1 MKRYLLFVLAAMTAG
16 ISHANFV
23 GLESEVYSESPE
35 GTVYRVYAT
44 FDNPTDELVAIY
56 ALETAPMSVSVSTSF
71 FQSALGSALGTAI
84 NPAFF
89 DFFPDMEY
97 DSWFTIGSENS
108 DGTSDIQ
115 QVGMDVAFAAF
126 EGGSGFTIDSFIG
139 GSFFLIPNVSADAEA
154 GDDLRVLVG
163 QFTTDGVVE
172 MCLNFQWDNAA
183 TDTFNEEGIC
193 ITFPQVATPG
203 CTDPAANN
211 YNPNAT
217 EDDGSCEY
225 DDACTSDFEV
235 EASNYSFTPQQLAVA
250 IGSTV
255 SWMNTGGFHNANGD
269 VNTITGDSFGN
280 PEAFYLDPVSGASN
294 GVCIGAHTFNVP
306 GVYSYD
312 CSVGNHA
319 AQGMVATIV
328 VGTGGCMDASATNYN
343 SSADYEDN
351 SCVFGGSLLSGLSY
365 ELIAS
370 DPLGSGQHTYR
381 LYADFI
387 SNDVEIT
394 AVYGTDTEPWVLES
408 SASDGFYNDPVGGDF
423 GGTINPIFF
432 SSFPNLEYD
441 SWFTIGSAPGD
452 TDGLNSAFDSNLS
465 ALADFNSGGNFVV
478 NTFIGGSI
486 FVVPGANDQ
495 GVPVNGR
502 VLLGQ
507 FTTSG
512 VVDALVNIQYRNA
525 AQESIYAEGLSI
537 TFPDVTMGCT
547 DATACNYDPTAEM
560 NDGSCLM
567 NDDCGVCGGDNTS
580 CADCAG
586 VANGDST
593 TDECDTCDNDASN
606 DCEQDCAGEW
616 GGSSVLDDCG
626 VCEGGNSSCGGCTD
640 AEACNYNSEALVE
653 DDSCEYPS
661 EFYTCDGCINDE
673 DGDGVCDE
681 LEAVGCMNP
690 SAENYDPTA
699 ENDNG
704 SCTWG
709 DGLCTGL
716 SYEVVNSNPIGTG
729 QTTYRLYGNFVSN
742 DVEVTAVY
750 GTDSTP
756 WEMTSTASNGFYNDA
771 VGSDFGGSVNP
782 LFFAAF
788 PDLEYDS
795 WFTIGAE
802 PGDADGLNSAF
813 DAALTS
819 MADFNSGGDFIVNT
833 FIGGSI
839 FVVPGANDQGVPVNN
854 RVLIG
859 QFTTSGMV
867 SALVNIQI
875 RDANQESHYA
885 EGLMLDFPLGTLGCT
900 DEYACNFDPEA
911 ELDNGSCLQLDL
923 CGECGGDD
931 STCSG
936 CTDPVACN
944 YDADAIVND
953 GCVYADQFFDCNGN
967 CVNDTDGDGVCDE
980 LEIAGCTDMSA
991 CNYDANATD
1000 NDGSCLSLDAC
1011 GICGGDDSSCSGCTD
1026 ETACNYDSSAIVDD
1040 GSCEYSEMYY
1050 DCSGEC
1056 NNDSD
1061 ADGVCDEL
1069 EVPGCT
1075 DLDADNYSSDA
1086 TDDDGSC
1093 EYLGCTNP
1101 VADNYDESANFDDG
1115 SCIILGCTNPDADN
1129 YNSVATDDDGSC
1141 EATGCTYLGADN
1153 YDAINT
1159 SDDGSCILS
1168 GCTESSALN
1177 FLPYAN
1183 NDDGSC
1189 VFEECTGESDC
1200 PFDANGDGEIGSADL
1215 LEFLIAF
1222 GQACSDL

>member
-1 MKRYLLFVLAAMTAG
+1 MKRYLLFILAAMTAG

-23 GLESEVYSESPE
+23 GIESEVYADSPE

-56 ALETAPMSVSVSTSF
+56 AVCDADINQDGICDNETASMSVSVSTSF
-71 FQSALGSALGTAI
+71 FQSVNGSALGSTI

-89 DFFPDMEY
+89 FFYPDMAY

-108 DGTSDIQ
+108 DGTSAIQ
-115 QVGMDVAFAAF
+115 QVGMDVAFSAF
-126 EGGSGFTIDSFIG
+126 EDGSGFTINSFIG
-139 GSFFLIPNVSADAEA
+139 GSFFLIPNGSSDAEA
-154 GDDLRVLVG
+154 GDDLRVLIG

-203 CTDPAANN
+203 CTDQAANN

-217 EDDGSCEY
+217 EDDDSCEY
-225 DDACTSDFEV
+225 DDACASDFEV
-235 EASNYSFTPQQLAVA
+235 EASNYTFTPQQLAVA
-250 IGSTV
+250 LGSTV
-255 SWMNTGGFHNANGD
+255 SWMNTGGFHNANGE

-280 PEAFYLDPVSGASN
+280 PEAFYLETVSGASN

-312 CSVGNHA
+312 CSVGSHA
-319 AQGMVATIV
+319 AQGMVATIT
-328 VGTGGCMDASATNYN
+328 VGTGGCMDASASNYN
-343 SSADYEDN
+343 SLVDYEDN
-351 SCVFGGSLLSGLSY
+351 SC
-365 ELIAS
+365 
-370 DPLGSGQHTYR
+370 
-381 LYADFI
+381 
-387 SNDVEIT
+387 
-394 AVYGTDTEPWVLES
+394 
-408 SASDGFYNDPVGGDF
+408 
-423 GGTINPIFF
+423 IF
-432 SSFPNLEYD
+432 
-441 SWFTIGSAPGD
+441 
-452 TDGLNSAFDSNLS
+452 
-465 ALADFNSGGNFVV
+465 
-478 NTFIGGSI
+478 
-486 FVVPGANDQ
+486 
-495 GVPVNGR
+495 
-502 VLLGQ
+502 
-507 FTTSG
+507 
-512 VVDALVNIQYRNA
+512 
-525 AQESIYAEGLSI
+525 
-537 TFPDVTMGCT
+537 
-547 DATACNYDPTAEM
+547 
-560 NDGSCLM
+560 
-567 NDDCGVCGGDNTS
+567 
-580 CADCAG
+580 
-586 VANGDST
+586 
-593 TDECDTCDNDASN
+593 
-606 DCEQDCAGEW
+606 
-616 GGSSVLDDCG
+616 
-626 VCEGGNSSCGGCTD
+626 GGCTD
-640 AEACNYNSEALVE
+640 ESACNHDASAVVE
-653 DDSCEYPS
+653 DNSCVYPP

-681 LEAVGCMNP
+681 LEALGCMDP
-690 SAENYDPTA
+690 SADNYDPSA

-709 DGLCTGL
+709 DGLCSGL
-716 SYEVVNSNPIGTG
+716 SYEVVDANPLATG
-729 QTTYRLYGNFVSN
+729 QTTYRLYANFVSS

-756 WEMTSTASNGFYNDA
+756 WSMTSTASNGFYNNNT
-771 VGSDFGGSVNP
+771 VGSDFGGAVNP
-782 LFFAAF
+782 FFYSGF

-795 WFTIGAE
+795 WFTIGAA
-802 PGDADGLNSAF
+802 PGDDDGLNSAF
-813 DAALTS
+813 DAALSS
-819 MADFNSGGDFIVNT
+819 MADFNAGDDFLVNT
-833 FIGGSI
+833 LIGGSI

-854 RVLIG
+854 RVLLG

-875 RDANQESHYA
+875 RDASQESHYA
-885 EGLMLDFPLGTLGCT
+885 EGLTLDFPLATLGCT
-900 DEYACNFDPEA
+900 DESACNFDSEA
-911 ELDNGSCLQLDL
+911 ELDNGSCLQIDL

-931 STCSG
+931 SACYG
-936 CTDPVACN
+936 CTDPEACN
-944 YDADAIVND
+944 YDADAIVD
-953 GCVYADQFFDCNGN
+953 GGCVYPDLFLDCDGL
-967 CVNDTDGDGVCDE
+967 CVNDIDGDGVCDE
-980 LEIAGCTDMSA
+980 LEIAGCTDVSA
-991 CNYDANATD
+991 CNYDAVATD

-1011 GICGGDDSSCSGCTD
+1011 GICGGDDSSCAGCTD
-1026 ETACNYDSSAIVDD
+1026 EAACNYDSSAIVEDE
-1040 GSCEYSEMYY
+1040 SCEFPVMYY
-1050 DCSGEC
+1050 DCSGQC

-1075 DLDADNYSSDA
+1075 GMDADNYSSDA

-1101 VADNYDESANFDDG
+1101 VAENYDATVNVDDG

-1129 YNSVATDDDGSC
+1129 YNSDATDDDGSC
-1141 EATGCTYLGADN
+1141 EATGCTYVGADN

-1215 LEFLIAF
+1215 LEFLVAF